1 MFFMAYNAILKFNG
15 GSDLKVLD
23 VNYSVARTNDPSGR
37 VASDPSNA
45 TIKVTV
51 EASEKSDILE
61 SMLNAK
67 FKPTKGNIV
76 FNKSNEEGKLIELG
90 WENGYVIWHEVK
102 FDAINSK
109 SMNVSFVVSA
119 ETISYGTSEY
129 DGKWPS

>member
-1 MFFMAYNAILKFNG
+1 MAYNATLKFNG
-15 GSDLKVLD
+15 GSDFKVLD
-23 VNYSVARTNDPSGR
+23 VTYSVGRTNDPSGR

-51 EASEKSDILE
+51 EATEKSDILE

-67 FKPTKGNIV
+67 FKPTKGDIT

-102 FDAINSK
+102 FDSVNSK
-109 SMNVSFVVSA
+109 SMHVSFVVSA
-119 ETISYGTSEY
+119 ESIQYGTSLY
-129 DGKWPS
+129 FGKWPA